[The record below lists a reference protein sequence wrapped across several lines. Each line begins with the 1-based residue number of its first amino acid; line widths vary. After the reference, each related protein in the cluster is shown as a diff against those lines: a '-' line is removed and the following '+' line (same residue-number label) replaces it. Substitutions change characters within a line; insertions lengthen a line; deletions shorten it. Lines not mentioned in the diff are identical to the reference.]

1 MDLFFQS
8 LGEANKEEKG
18 NAKKKAKVEKKDWTR
33 RGDEVLLK
41 RGLVVPRSRK
51 MWKTTF
57 RLKQLK
63 RMGLLRG
70 SVGMKKTGTGRCCGS
85 RQGTSSDSFR
95 RGLGNLTCVLGATS
109 WRMLQLNVYSF
120 TLSYFHT
127 ITLCIILHFSIQCYL
142 NNFVRM
148 RFGSRFAEEKVEE
161 LEELVARLER
171 VTCS

>member
-41 RGLVVPRSRK
+41 RGLVVPRTRSRK

-95 RGLGNLTCVLGATS
+95 RGLGNLTFVFKSQKLEDAPAE
-109 WRMLQLNVYSF
+109 LL
-120 TLSYFHT
+120 LFHT
-127 ITLCIILHFSIQCYL
+127 FIFSHYHALH
-142 NNFVRM
+142 NFALFYSMLFEPFCQDEVWEQICRGESGGVG
-148 RFGSRFAEEKVEE
+148 R
-161 LEELVARLER
+161 
-171 VTCS
+171 TCC

>member
-1 MDLFFQS
+1 MSRIFLSLVVLFTLNNSMDLILQS

-18 NAKKKAKVEKKDWTR
+18 NAKKKAKVGKKGWTR

-70 SVGMKKTGTGRCCGS
+70 SVGMKKAGTGRCCGG
-85 RQGTSSDSFR
+85 R
-95 RGLGNLTCVLGATS
+95 
-109 WRMLQLNVYSF
+109 
-120 TLSYFHT
+120 
-127 ITLCIILHFSIQCYL
+127 
-142 NNFVRM
+142 
-148 RFGSRFAEEKVEE
+148 
-161 LEELVARLER
+161 
-171 VTCS
+171 